1 MSVFLFFFCCHCQ
14 PAIFFTIL
22 LKYHFLLYLFN
33 VFFKFLP
40 LRAAL
45 TCHFS
50 DNALTVLPAHLR
62 FLSVSIATF
71 LYIVQP
77 QACLCKTSHTEE
89 SEASPRAVG

>member
-1 MSVFLFFFCCHCQ
+1 MSVCLFFFCCHCQ

-45 TCHFS
+45 TCRFS
-50 DNALTVLPAHLR
+50 DNALTLLPAHVR
-62 FLSVSIATF
+62 FLSVSGSTF
-71 LYIVQP
+71 PYTVQP
-77 QACLCKTSHTEE
+77 QPKPL
-89 SEASPRAVG
+89 